1 MKDLIRKDSLIIQ
14 SAISGIEDVSTIAT
28 LVMLMDTGDYKEITA
43 PPSLIDIVFEWTPE
57 ETAKLPLRQ
66 IRLRLIVEFVDGRR
80 FTIAESSIRVLKEF
94 KEERE

>member
-1 MKDLIRKDSLIIQ
+1 MKDLIRKDSLIIK

-28 LVMLMDTGDYKEITA
+28 LLMLMDTGDYKEITA
-43 PPSLIDIVFEWTPE
+43 PSSLIDIVFEWTPE
-57 ETAKLPLRQ
+57 ETARLPLRQ